1 MTNDD
6 LFDKR
11 FVNREKLG
19 QMPNKSFRTRNG
31 LSCIKNL
38 LKNWPNRSQA
48 VAVRSLV
55 TAADNISTVQDSSSA
70 CFARYGCYRI

>member
-19 QMPNKSFRTRNG
+19 QTPNKRVSEQEMV
-31 LSCIKNL
+31 SCQVLILL
-38 LKNWPNRSQA
+38 LKN
-48 VAVRSLV
+48 
-55 TAADNISTVQDSSSA
+55 
-70 CFARYGCYRI
+70 